1 MHWRHLKYWDTV
13 GKKSKQE
20 CQKKK
25 KRNKT
30 SILAAVK
37 DGCDSNRMRIVTGM
51 SEDTTKN
58 NKESQYTC
66 VRLYCSCHRVELQ

>member
-20 CQKKK
+20 WQKKK
-25 KRNKT
+25 KKDRNKT

-37 DGCDSNRMRIVTGM
+37 DGCNSNRMRILTEM
-51 SEDTTKN
+51 
-58 NKESQYTC
+58 
-66 VRLYCSCHRVELQ
+66 